1 MWNRIYFYKWYQLFK
16 KLLTSKLWI
25 IINYDKAIILIKIL
39 IFVKKNEC
47 KVYCEYYDDSYY
59 KNVI

>member
-1 MWNRIYFYKWYQLFK
+1 MWNRIYFYKLYQLFK